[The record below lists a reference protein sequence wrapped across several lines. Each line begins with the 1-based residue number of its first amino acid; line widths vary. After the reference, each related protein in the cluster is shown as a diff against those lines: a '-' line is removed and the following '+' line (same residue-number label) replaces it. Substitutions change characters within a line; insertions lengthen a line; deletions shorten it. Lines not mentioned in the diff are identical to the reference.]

1 MAFRNSRAAKLPC
14 VRLNHV
20 TLRVADL
27 DRSVE
32 FYRSL
37 GLIQLVASDGYARF
51 VCPDGDSTLSL
62 ESRGGPVG
70 VEQGAISIHFESDRL
85 DQLVGELE
93 AKGIAFEQQ
102 PTDQAYL
109 WREAVLRDPD
119 GHRLFLYHAG
129 VNRLDPPWRLS

>member
-1 MAFRNSRAAKLPC
+1 M
-14 VRLNHV
+14 RLNHV

-27 DRSVE
+27 ERSVG

-37 GLIQLVASDGYARF
+37 GLIQIVASDGYARF

-62 ESRGGPVG
+62 ESREGSAADRGS
-70 VEQGAISIHFESDRL
+70 ISIHFESERL
-85 DQLVGELE
+85 DELVAQLVAEGVE
-93 AKGIAFEQQ
+93 FEQP
-102 PTDQAYL
+102 PTDQPYL

-129 VNRLDPPWRLS
+129 SNRLDPPWRLR